1 MFTIGILTF
10 LMKLEKVGITINKT
24 VLFLF
29 KEAARKRRL
38 EFIEKEKK
46 QKDQVVFLLFSS
58 LPSCGR

>member
-1 MFTIGILTF
+1 MFTISILTF
-10 LMKLEKVGITINKT
+10 LMKLEKVGITIDKT

-29 KEAARKRRL
+29 KEAARKRKL